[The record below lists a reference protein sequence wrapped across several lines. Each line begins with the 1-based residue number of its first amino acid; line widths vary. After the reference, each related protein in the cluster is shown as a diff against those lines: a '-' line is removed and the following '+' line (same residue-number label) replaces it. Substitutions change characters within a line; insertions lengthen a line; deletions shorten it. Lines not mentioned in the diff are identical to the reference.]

1 MNTAIGKYINWNNIS
16 TSVGYGRIITPD
28 YMFDGLI
35 DVEAGKFFGR
45 VIWSK
50 SLDSYEGSL
59 LCMIKADQTCRGT
72 YFISST
78 GQKS

>member
-16 TSVGYGRIITPD
+16 TSVGYGRIITQD

-35 DVEAGKFFGR
+35 DIDANKFFGR

-50 SLDSYEGSL
+50 SLDSYQGDL
-59 LCMIKADQTCRGT
+59 LCMITANQVCRGT
-72 YFISST
+72 YYISST
-78 GQKS
+78 G